1 MLAVEDSPAG
11 LESAKAA
18 GCSGLS
24 LGRAGRSRSFAF
36 RGRPAAVVVGAGASL
51 LRAVTTRRQS
61 VLAWTEVKSQVRWAG
76 ITPSCCI
83 CEKTSTSVWGA

>member
-1 MLAVEDSPAG
+1 LKAEPALMLAVEDSPAG

-36 RGRPAAVVVGAGASL
+36 RGRPAVVVGAPFY
-51 LRAVTTRRQS
+51 VQ
-61 VLAWTEVKSQVRWAG
+61 
-76 ITPSCCI
+76 
-83 CEKTSTSVWGA
+83 